1 MTAPRRRRYVVAL
14 TGASG
19 AVYFVRTLRALLLA
33 GADVDMV
40 LSKFG
45 LVTLREETSLG
56 ASGDTFLDWFRA
68 NHPEVVAAEA
78 AGVTLRVHHFQD
90 QAAPIASGSGHVD
103 GMAIVPCSMKTL
115 AGVAHGMAS
124 NLIERAA
131 DVMLKERRPL
141 VIVPREAPYNLLHL
155 RNMTSVLEAGGRVV
169 PASPAF
175 YQRPRTFDDLGDF
188 IAQRV
193 LTQLGVDVA
202 LVPAWT
208 GLGQAP
214 PGPQED

>member
-1 MTAPRRRRYVVAL
+1 MTTPRRRRYVVAL

-33 GADVDMV
+33 GCDVDMV

-56 ASGDTFLDWFRA
+56 SSGDTFLDWFRA
-68 NHPEVVAAEA
+68 HHADVVAAEA
-78 AGVTLRVHHFQD
+78 AGVSLRVHHFQD

-175 YQRPRTFDDLGDF
+175 YQRPKTFDDLGDF

-193 LTQLGVDVA
+193 LTQLGVDVS

-208 GLGQAP
+208 GLGAAP
-214 PGPQED
+214 PPRED